1 MCTHA
6 TRFLLFTFRTMLG
19 NAIGASIGFYYESI
33 GPFVTMAIIIIV
45 LMISMGLTSL
55 AMFNIIDIDILG
67 DDQEYSLGATAI
79 ASIG

>member
-1 MCTHA
+1 MV
-6 TRFLLFTFRTMLG
+6 G

-33 GPFVTMAIIIIV
+33 GVFVTMAIIIIV

-67 DDQEYSLGATAI
+67 DDQEYSLGMMLLYFCVMVFYFVRI
-79 ASIG
+79 